1 MNNTAFTFD
10 NGFNASNSN
19 NVNGWQPKPIKRVTA
34 NISGKL
40 NTEDPTQKI
49 IEMNRRK
56 NLG

>member
-1 MNNTAFTFD
+1 MNNTSFTFD
-10 NGFNASNSN
+10 NGYNASNSN
-19 NVNGWQPKPIKRVTA
+19 NVKGWQPQPIKRVTA